1 LYCLFTVGTSE
12 REKQRPQ
19 ENTRRIEPPKRK
31 KRKAAFAGGR
41 VRLTLVLER
50 SLPAPAQVGCVVGAC
65 LVLGALGAA
74 AEGEREGHAVVSR
87 VLRHAH
93 GTDRWRA
100 VQGLEDDELKI
111 AESRAYRPDES
122 CWRIAACMGLPL
134 YTHKREE
141 STPHGGAHV
150 GGSASSARLKGQ
162 TRSRAEPSGVL
173 LVRGWGK
180 VKETE

>member
-1 LYCLFTVGTSE
+1 
-12 REKQRPQ
+12 
-19 ENTRRIEPPKRK
+19 
-31 KRKAAFAGGR
+31 
-41 VRLTLVLER
+41 LTLVLER

-141 STPHGGAHV
+141 STPHGGPYVA
-150 GGSASSARLKGQ
+150 GSASSARLKGQ